1 MKIFVCLANQV
12 GVAAKLI
19 SFGLNGRMS
28 PRPSS
33 SNVKWSQTPITFFF
47 VWKQWSYNRL
57 TERSLSLSDLSLV
70 RSQNWSEI
78 KNINHRCWHLS
89 ALKRAREYFFWT
101 KLVIVEIT
109 NHLISTWG
117 VNFKLRTIAGKGLW
131 VLLSVY
137 KACLYVFVAP
147 QFVCL
152 FVRKINFNP
161 NTIWDKCGRYKCAK
175 PLESYKHDPCYTF
188 LRLS

>member
-33 SNVKWSQTPITFFF
+33 SNVKWSQTPITFFLF
-47 VWKQWSYNRL
+47 ENNDL
-57 TERSLSLSDLSLV
+57 TTGLQKGVCHYLTFRWYEAKTEVKSKISITGVDTFLLS
-70 RSQNWSEI
+70 
-78 KNINHRCWHLS
+78 S
-89 ALKRAREYFFWT
+89 APESIFFFWT

-117 VNFKLRTIAGKGLW
+117 VNFKLRTIAGKGLLG
-131 VLLSVY
+131 LLSVY
-137 KACLYVFVAP
+137 KACLHDFVAP

-152 FVRKINFNP
+152 FVKSISIPIQSETNAAGTNVQSRSKVINM
-161 NTIWDKCGRYKCAK
+161 TRVIH
-175 PLESYKHDPCYTF
+175 S
-188 LRLS
+188 